1 MKLIDILVQ
10 ELPKRGGWS
19 AKASHAVYAKRFSRV
34 LFTKGGAPVIVGDD
48 VSIFENDGASRDV
61 FWVPGVVLDCEEPID
76 YTTSI
81 ITREQYEAALAAKND
96 GWIEWGGGECPV
108 PCGTAVDVK
117 HRCGAVSENQ
127 QAWPKHHKES
137 DVVVNPFSNA
147 GQAFW
152 RHENSVVDIIAYR
165 LHNPQEVTEADD
177 ETELNECICQDV
189 AQVWSGDGLPQAG
202 CECEYQYKV
211 HGSEWHPLECVAV
224 DGKAVFGWSN
234 NTPVALQSNTH
245 NFRPIRS
252 EADKKGDAAV
262 EDIDYWLP
270 EFIADTPNEL
280 YHAKKIYDA
289 IAAGKVRGVKLED

>member
-10 ELPKRGGWS
+10 ELPKCGGWPEGRS
-19 AKASHAVYAKRFSRV
+19 YVWQDESGEIRFDTTIDCDFFPQEKVLCEKRRPIGKIFIYASDSF
-34 LFTKGGAPVIVGDD
+34 
-48 VSIFENDGASRDV
+48 
-61 FWVPGVVLDCEEPID
+61 VV
-76 YTTSI
+76 
-81 ITREQYEAALAAKND
+81 TREQYEAALAAKND

-165 LHNPQEVTEADD
+165 LHKPQEVTDD
-177 ETELNECICQDV
+177 ETDLNECIGQDV
-189 AQVWSGDGLPQAG
+189 APVWSGEGLPPVG

-211 HGSEWHPLECVAV
+211 HGSEWCPLECVAV

-234 NTPVALQSNTH
+234 NTPVALRSNTH
-245 NFRPIRS
+245 NFRPLRS
-252 EADKKGDAAV
+252 EVDKKREEAIMSLAKSGGAAPFKYG
-262 EDIDYWLP
+262 EKLSDGQLLGSMWY
-270 EFIADTPNEL
+270 EL
-280 YHAKKIYDA
+280 YDA